1 MDDMEEFLWTMVDLH
16 ESLACMGH
24 DLLDEEFS
32 IMLLTM
38 LPESWD
44 PMVSSINHA
53 KDLTDCDEIV
63 SHI

>member
-1 MDDMEEFLWTMVDLH
+1 MEEFLWTMVGLR

-24 DLLDEEFS
+24 DLSDEEFS
-32 IMLLTM
+32 ITLLTA

-53 KDLTDCDEIV
+53 KDLTNCDKIV
-63 SHI
+63 SRI